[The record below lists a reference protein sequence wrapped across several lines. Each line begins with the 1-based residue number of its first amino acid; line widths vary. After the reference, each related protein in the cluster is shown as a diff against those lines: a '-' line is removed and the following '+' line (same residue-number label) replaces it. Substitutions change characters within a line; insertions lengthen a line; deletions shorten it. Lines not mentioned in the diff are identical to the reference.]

1 MKSTR
6 RQILLAAAG
15 LLPLRAQ
22 DIATFSTDI
31 KLVTVLATVTDR
43 KGEIVRNLTKDDF
56 LLLEDKRAQTIRY
69 FSQESDLPLT
79 LGLMVDT
86 SMSQRRVLDAER
98 SASYRFIE
106 TVLRPKT
113 DQVFLMQFDFRIFMR
128 QPLTSSLRQLSDSL
142 PYVDTPTMRQLQ
154 AQSGGGTLMY
164 DAVVTA
170 SQETMAS
177 RTGRKALILLTDGED
192 YGSDAT
198 VSEAI
203 DSAQRADTLIYSI
216 LFADQGDGR
225 RPLQR
230 MAKETGGSF
239 FEVSR
244 KESIEHIFSAIQEEL
259 RSQYSLAYVS
269 DKPVGASE
277 FRHIQLT
284 TRQKGLMVQAR
295 DRYFARH

>member
-1 MKSTR
+1 MPSR
-6 RQILLAAAG
+6 REFLAVAAA

-22 DIATFSTDI
+22 DVPTFTTDI
-31 KLVTVLATVTDR
+31 KLVTVLATVTNHQ
-43 KGEIVRNLTKDDF
+43 GEIVRNLTKDDF
-56 LLLEDKRAQTIRY
+56 LLLEDKRPQNIRY

-98 SASYRFIE
+98 GASYRFIE
-106 TVLRPKT
+106 TVLRPNK

-128 QPLTSSLRQLSDSL
+128 QPLTNSLRQLSDAL
-142 PYVDTPTMRQLQ
+142 PYVDTPTFNQLR
-154 AQSGGGTLMY
+154 AQTGGGTLLY

-170 SQETMAS
+170 SQEVMLN
-177 RTGRKALILLTDGED
+177 RTGRKAVILLTDGED
-192 YGSDAT
+192 YGSDAS
-198 VSEAI
+198 VSDAIEA
-203 DSAQRADTLIYSI
+203 AQRADTLIYSI

-230 MAKETGGSF
+230 MSKETGGGF
-239 FEVSR
+239 FEVS
-244 KESIEHIFSAIQEEL
+244 KKQNIDQIFTAIQEEL

-269 DKPVGASE
+269 DKPVITNE

-284 TRQKGLMVQAR
+284 ARQKGLAVQSR

>member
-1 MKSTR
+1 MFTR
-6 RQILLAAAG
+6 REFLAAAA

-22 DIATFSTDI
+22 DLTTFTTDI
-31 KLVTVLATVTDR
+31 KLVTVLATVTNHQ
-43 KGEIVRNLTKDDF
+43 GEIVRNLTKDDF
-56 LLLEDKRAQTIRY
+56 LLLEDKRPQNIRY

-98 SASYRFIE
+98 GASYRFIE
-106 TVLRPKT
+106 TVLRPNK

-128 QPLTSSLRQLSDSL
+128 QPLTNSLRQLSDTL
-142 PYVDTPTMRQLQ
+142 PYVDTPTFNQLR
-154 AQSGGGTLMY
+154 AQTGGGTLLY

-170 SQETMAS
+170 SQDVMLS

-192 YGSDAT
+192 NGSDAS
-198 VSEAI
+198 VSDAIEA
-203 DSAQRADTLIYSI
+203 AQRADTLIYSI

-230 MAKETGGSF
+230 MSKETGGSF
-239 FEVSR
+239 FEVS
-244 KESIEHIFSAIQEEL
+244 KKQSIDQIFAAIQEEL

-269 DKPVGASE
+269 DKPVITNE

-284 TRQKGLMVQAR
+284 ARQKGLSVQSR